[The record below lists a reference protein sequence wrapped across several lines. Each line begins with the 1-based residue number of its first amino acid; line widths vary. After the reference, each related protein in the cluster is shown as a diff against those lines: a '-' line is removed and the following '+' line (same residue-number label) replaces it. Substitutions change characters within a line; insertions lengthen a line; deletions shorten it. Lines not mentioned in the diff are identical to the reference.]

1 MLVETEVVSVVLVVD
16 VVLCLLYFA
25 DQVVLVETGVVSV
38 VLVVDVV
45 LCLLYFAD
53 QTRPRVC
60 SDDVDYV

>member
-16 VVLCLLYFA
+16 VVSRLLYFA
-25 DQVVLVETGVVSV
+25 DQVVLVETEVVSV

-45 LCLLYFAD
+45 LYLLYFAD